1 MLKSGAKTGIT
12 DAELPDSGHPIV
24 IPHPGLRRM
33 KLMGQY
39 HPCCKACEEPPL
51 DRSFTREEYEQ
62 ARRLAEDYG
71 SRRLDQWPI
80 WREWGYP

>member
-1 MLKSGAKTGIT
+1 
-12 DAELPDSGHPIV
+12 
-24 IPHPGLRRM
+24 M
-33 KLMGQY
+33 KLMDQY

-51 DRSFTREEYEQ
+51 DRSLTREEYEQ